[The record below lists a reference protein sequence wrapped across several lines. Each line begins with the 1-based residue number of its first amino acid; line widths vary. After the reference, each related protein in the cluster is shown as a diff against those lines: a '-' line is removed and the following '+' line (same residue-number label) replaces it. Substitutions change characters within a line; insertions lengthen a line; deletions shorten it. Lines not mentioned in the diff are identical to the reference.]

1 MRNVMRYSVAIVGLV
16 LTVAVCYVLDGLQFK
31 GMPLA
36 FGRVLDP
43 FHGFWQNMEGP
54 DIAWDDQESLEG
66 LQGKVT
72 VRYDSLRIPHIFAE
86 NDHDLYFA
94 QGYVTARDRLFQMD
108 MQTRAAAGR
117 VSEVIESPVTVALDR
132 SRRRTGMMY
141 AAEQS
146 IKAMNADPV
155 SKAMVEAYSD
165 GVNAYINSLS
175 YAEYPMEYKL
185 LDFKPEPWTTFKSAL
200 LLKFMAWDLT
210 GRSEDFDNTN
220 AVAGLGNPDYERLFP
235 DLAISTN
242 NEPIVPKGTIYD
254 FTAVQVTAPDSFDP
268 AGVAPTLMYPQ
279 PDPMN
284 GSNNW
289 AVAGSKTASGHPI
302 LCNDPHLGLR
312 LPSIWYEIQLSTS
325 EHSVY
330 GVSLPGS
337 PAVIIGFNRDISW
350 GVTNASR
357 DVLDWYKV
365 IFQDESRK
373 AYRHDNQWLPTTE
386 RIETIHRKFSGDYND
401 TIIFTQHGPVVYDRT
416 YSDPDS
422 TGPLNVAMRWA
433 GHDSTNEVKTFY
445 LLNRAKNHA
454 EYRQAISGY
463 ACPGQNFVFAARDG
477 DIALTQQGRFP
488 VKWTNQGR
496 FVMDGGEKTH
506 LWQAYI
512 PAEQNPHA
520 KNPERGYLF
529 SSNQHATDTLYP
541 YHIYGSYDL
550 TRNLRIS
557 EVLAGMRGIKVEDMF
572 KLQNDN
578 YNEFAAVAMPTLL
591 QALQGDRLNPS
602 AQRATG
608 VLAKW
613 NYMNDYELDAPS
625 LWQAWMLRL
634 CAIIWEDDMLRA
646 SHRADPP
653 SMFNTM
659 LWLADSTGLAEVDD
673 SRTPQR
679 ETIKDVATRALNEA
693 VLELESFAKTEG
705 VPYTWQNYNNLKVLH
720 LTRQMAFSYAR
731 IPVGGG
737 AGIVNANRNN
747 NGASWRMVVE
757 MGAEPNAYGV
767 FPGGQSG
774 NPGSYYYNRS
784 ISDWAAGRYHKLLF
798 LRDAQQDD
806 PALQFTQTLQ
816 AR

>member
-1 MRNVMRYSVAIVGLV
+1 MKNVFRYFVSVVGLIAT
-16 LTVAVCYVLDGLQFK
+16 LTTCWILDGIQFK

-54 DIAWDDQESLEG
+54 DIAWDDEELLDG
-66 LQGKVT
+66 LTGKVT

-94 QGYVTARDRLFQMD
+94 QGFVTARDRLFQMEF
-108 MQTRAAAGR
+108 QTHAAAGR
-117 VSEVIESPVTVALDR
+117 LSEIIDDPRVLAIDR
-132 SRRRTGMMY
+132 ARRRTGMVY

-155 SKAMVEAYSD
+155 SKAMTEAYSD

-175 YAEYPMEYKL
+175 YAELPMEYKL
-185 LDFKPEPWTTFKSAL
+185 LSYRPEPWSPFKSAL

-210 GRSEDFDNTN
+210 GSSDDFYATN
-220 AVAGLGNPDYERLFP
+220 AAAGLGSLDYERLFP
-235 DLAISTN
+235 DLAIATQNS
-242 NEPIVPKGTIYD
+242 PIAPHGTVWD
-254 FTAVQVTAPDSFDP
+254 TATVKVQAPDSFSP

-289 AVAGSKTASGHPI
+289 VVAGSKTASGHPI

-312 LPSIWYEIQLSTS
+312 LPSIWYEIQLSTPA
-325 EHSVY
+325 HNVY

-337 PAVIIGFNRDISW
+337 PAVIIGFNQDISW

-357 DVLDWYKV
+357 DVLDWYK
-365 IFQDESRK
+365 INFQDASRK
-373 AYRHDNQWLPTTE
+373 TYRHDGQWLPTTE
-386 RIETIHRKFSGDYND
+386 RVEVIKRRFGPDLND
-401 TIIFTQHGPVVYDRT
+401 TIIFTQHGPVVYDRS

-422 TGPLNVAMRWA
+422 AGPLNIAMRWA

-445 LLNRAKNHA
+445 LLNRARNHD
-454 EYRQAISGY
+454 EYRAAISIY
-463 ACPGQNFVFAARDG
+463 ACPGQNFVFASSAG
-477 DIALTQQGRFP
+477 DIAITQQGRFP
-488 VKWTNQGR
+488 VKWTHQGQ
-496 FVMDGGEKTH
+496 FVMDGSDKLH

-512 PAEQNPHA
+512 PASQNPYA
-520 KNPERGYLF
+520 KNPERGFLF
-529 SSNQHATDTLYP
+529 STNQHATDTTYP
-541 YHIYGSYDL
+541 YHIYGSYDY
-550 TRNLRIS
+550 TRNLRVS
-557 EVLAGMRGIKVEDMF
+557 EALEGMRGIKVEDMF

-578 YNEFAAVAMPTLL
+578 YNEFAAWALPTLL
-591 QALQGDRLNPS
+591 TSLQGDRLKPN
-602 AQRATG
+602 AQQATA

-613 NYMNDYELDAPS
+613 NYMNDHDQTAPS
-625 LWQAWMLRL
+625 LWQAWVMRL
-634 CAIIWEDDMLRA
+634 YDIIWEDDMLRVA
-646 SHRADPP
+646 HKTKSPNL
-653 SMFNTM
+653 FNTVY
-659 LWLADSTGLAEVDD
+659 WLADSTGLAEVDD

-693 VLELESFAKTEG
+693 VAELDSFSQKEQ
-705 VPYTWQNYNNLKVLH
+705 VPYTWQNYNDLKVLH
-720 LTRQMAFSYAR
+720 LTRQKAFSFYR

-757 MGAEPNAYGV
+757 MGSEPNAYGV

-784 ISDWAAGRYHKLLF
+784 LGDWAAGRYHKLLF
-798 LRDAQQDD
+798 LKNAQQESA
-806 PALQFTQTLQ
+806 ALQFTQTLQ
-816 AR
+816 SR